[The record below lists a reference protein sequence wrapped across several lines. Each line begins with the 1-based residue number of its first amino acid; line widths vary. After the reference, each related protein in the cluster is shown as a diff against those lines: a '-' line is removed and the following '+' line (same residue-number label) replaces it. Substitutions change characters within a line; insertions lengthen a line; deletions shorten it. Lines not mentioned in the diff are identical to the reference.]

1 MQVLVVGDVMLDIYR
16 SGRISRISPEAP
28 VPVILNAQ
36 DTYSAGGAAN
46 VAVNLASMGL
56 NVALS
61 GITGHDENAV
71 RLKEILD
78 DAGILSTFLTADHQ
92 PTISKLRIIGNGH
105 HITRIDTEGDF
116 SGEAENLYRKT
127 IGIQSPWV
135 VLSDYNK
142 GSLTQIERYI
152 EVFQAQGAKVL
163 VDPKRE
169 ISAYKGA
176 WLIKPNRNEFI
187 KYIGEFSSHTELIE
201 KAQQTARKYHFSHML
216 ITLGSEG
223 MMYVTATTAKFFPS
237 VSQQVADITGA
248 GDTVI
253 AGLIYGLSNGC
264 DLEESVILAKRLA
277 ELSVTKIGTYVVTQE
292 DIATLGMKR
301 D

>member
-36 DTYSAGGAAN
+36 DTYAAGGAAN

-56 NVALS
+56 RVALS
-61 GITGHDENAV
+61 GITGNDENAV
-71 RLKEILD
+71 RLKEIVE
-78 DAGILSTFLTADHQ
+78 DADIASEFLLSDSQ

-105 HITRIDTEGDF
+105 HITRIDTEGNF
-116 SGEAENLYRKT
+116 SEDAENLYLKT
-127 IGIQSPWV
+127 IGIKAPWV

-142 GSLTQIERYI
+142 GTLTQIERYI
-152 EVFQAQGAKVL
+152 SEFQSNGSKVL

-176 WLIKPNRNEFI
+176 WFVKPNRNEFV
-187 KYIGEFSSHTELIE
+187 KYIGEFSSHAELIE
-201 KAQQTARKYHFSHML
+201 KAQQTVRKYHFSHML

-223 MMYVTATTAKFFPS
+223 MMYVTAAAAKFFPS

-277 ELSVTKIGTYVVTQE
+277 ELSVTKIGTYVVTKE
-292 DIATLGMKR
+292 DIESLGMKR